1 MSQLQSVP
9 PPSWWLID
17 FPRHGL
23 EHAMSILADRRFFVH
38 APHNAVGLSPGM
50 VTWQPGTAP
59 AAPLPAK
66 RAARRLCLVS
76 ACPSRQSD
84 ESLASLAS
92 FLEQHYEVACTK
104 AFARTRGDLPGLEEL
119 SACQCTVLFAQRL
132 AIAGQQLEQ
141 VREYFAAGGSVVVL
155 IGPAAALE
163 NWPEWEAEILGIQRA
178 GRIPGSSGALVAPA
192 PFAEGHPILRSV
204 EWLTHGASMT
214 AWREVGGRPTAL
226 LTAGAPFRCEPVA
239 WVRNQGGRR
248 AFFTTLGDPADFQKP
263 AMLQLLAN
271 AVLWASGDEETGG
284 GQ

>member
-1 MSQLQSVP
+1 
-9 PPSWWLID
+9 
-17 FPRHGL
+17 
-23 EHAMSILADRRFFVH
+23 MSILADRRFFVH

-141 VREYFAAGGSVVVL
+141 VREYFAAGGSVVAL

-204 EWLTHGASMT
+204 EGLTHGASMT